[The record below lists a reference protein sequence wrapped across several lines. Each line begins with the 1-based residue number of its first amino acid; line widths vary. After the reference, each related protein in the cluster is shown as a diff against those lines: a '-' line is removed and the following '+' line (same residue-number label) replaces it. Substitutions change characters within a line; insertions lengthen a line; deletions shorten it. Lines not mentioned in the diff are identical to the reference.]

1 MSLFVEVTSIEKQCK
16 VIVNMEHIVEIAPL
30 ATGGCALFTIDSAGV
45 GAKASMRVADD
56 YSQFVQFAVQPVS
69 ADDIAKRFPKVSAES
84 EPKAKSSKIDIPK
97 L

>member
-30 ATGGCALFTIDSAGV
+30 STGGCALFTIDSAGV
-45 GAKASMRVADD
+45 GAKASMRVSDD

-69 ADDIAKRFPKVSAES
+69 VDDIAKRFPKVTTES
-84 EPKAKSSKIDIPK
+84 DPKIKVSKTEIPK